1 VTETQ
6 APLLDLSDLPLP
18 MRMLPGL
25 RRCDSVRLHRLDAT
39 SALAREKRALL
50 DAGWSALKVEGFDE
64 APVLQT
70 VREHAGAGAGDTTPL
85 PLLVQEDLAVLDGD
99 SGTLPWLSVCTP
111 SHWAPEAKIGLHW
124 AAAHAPVA
132 DNDALMA
139 AQRQIIGLCTNGQ
152 CWQRS
157 VYTLSA
163 DDRYDQHP
171 TRQAR
176 TPWPDLQGQALA
188 QRCWLRVER
197 QQFFPVPGRS
207 RQAIFS
213 IRLQFERLDRSAATP
228 DRAQALHDWL
238 ATMTQAVADYKGLTA
253 VRPALLAW
261 LALQCGPSSAGRP
274 CHPSG
279 ARRDD

>member
-1 VTETQ
+1 MQ

-25 RRCDSVRLHRLDAT
+25 RRCDSVRLHRLDSA

-50 DAGWSALKVEGFDE
+50 DSGWSALKVDGFDE
-64 APVLQT
+64 APVVQT
-70 VREHAGAGAGDTTPL
+70 VRERAGVDTDDTTPL
-85 PLLVQEDLAVLDGD
+85 PFLIEEDLAVLDGD

-124 AAAHAPVA
+124 SAAHAPVA
-132 DNDALMA
+132 DNAALLA

-152 CWQRS
+152 NWQRS

-163 DDRYDQHP
+163 DYRYDQHP
-171 TRQAR
+171 TRQRR
-176 TPWPDLQGQALA
+176 TPWPDLQGLDLA

-197 QQFFPVPGRS
+197 QQFFPVHGRS

-213 IRLQFERLDRSAATP
+213 IRLQFERLDLSAATP
-228 DRAQALHDWL
+228 DRARALHDWL
-238 ATMTQAVADYKGLTA
+238 DSMSPAVSDYKGLTV

-261 LALQCGPSSAGRP
+261 LAGRTDP
-274 CHPSG
+274 HR
-279 ARRDD
+279 AK

>member
-25 RRCDSVRLHRLDAT
+25 RRCDSVRLHRLEPA
-39 SALAREKRALL
+39 SPLGQEKQALL
-50 DAGWSALKVEGFDE
+50 QAGWSRLKVDGFDE

-70 VREHAGAGAGDTTPL
+70 VREHAGVGPHDTTPL
-85 PLLVQEDLAVLDGD
+85 PLLVQEDLAVLDGID
-99 SGTLPWLSVCTP
+99 GTLPWLSVCTP
-111 SHWAPEAKIGLHW
+111 SHWAPEAKLGLHW
-124 AAAHAPVA
+124 GDAHAPVA
-132 DNDALMA
+132 DNQALMT

-157 VYTLSA
+157 VYTVSA

-171 TRQAR
+171 ARQQR
-176 TPWPDLQGQALA
+176 TPWPNQQGLELA

-197 QQFFPVPGRS
+197 QQFFPVLGRS

-213 IRLQFERLDRSAATP
+213 IRLMFERLDQSASRP

-238 ATMTQAVADYKGLTA
+238 ASMSPAVAEYKGLTG

-261 LALQCGPSSAGRP
+261 LAGQRGPHQTLQ
-274 CHPSG
+274 
-279 ARRDD
+279 ARSPK

>member
-1 VTETQ
+1 
-6 APLLDLSDLPLP
+6 

-25 RRCDSVRLHRLDAT
+25 KRCDSVRLHRLEPA
-39 SALAREKRALL
+39 SPLGQEKQALL
-50 DAGWSALKVEGFDE
+50 QAGWSRLKVDGFDE

-70 VREHAGAGAGDTTPL
+70 VREHAGVGPHDTTPL
-85 PLLVQEDLAVLDGD
+85 PLLVQEDLAVLDGID
-99 SGTLPWLSVCTP
+99 GTLPWLSVCTP
-111 SHWAPEAKIGLHW
+111 SHWAPEVKLGLHW
-124 AAAHAPVA
+124 GDAHAPVA
-132 DNDALMA
+132 DNQALMA

-157 VYTLSA
+157 VYTVSA

-171 TRQAR
+171 ARQQR
-176 TPWPDLQGQALA
+176 TPWPNQQGLELA

-197 QQFFPVPGRS
+197 QQFFPVLGRS

-213 IRLQFERLDRSAATP
+213 IRLMFERLDQSASRP

-238 ATMTQAVADYKGLTA
+238 ASMSPAVAEYKGLTG

-261 LALQCGPSSAGRP
+261 LADQRGLHQTLQ
-274 CHPSG
+274 
-279 ARRDD
+279 ARSPK

>member
-1 VTETQ
+1 MTDTQ

-25 RRCDSVRLHRLDAT
+25 RRCDSVRLHRLEPA
-39 SALAREKRALL
+39 SPLGQEKQALL
-50 DAGWSALKVEGFDE
+50 QAGWSRLKVDGFDE

-70 VREHAGAGAGDTTPL
+70 VREHAGVGPHDTTPL
-85 PLLVQEDLAVLDGD
+85 PLLVQEDLAVLDGID
-99 SGTLPWLSVCTP
+99 GTLPWLSVCTP
-111 SHWAPEAKIGLHW
+111 SHWAPEAKLGLHW
-124 AAAHAPVA
+124 GDAHAPVA
-132 DNDALMA
+132 DNQALMT

-157 VYTLSA
+157 VYTVSA
-163 DDRYDQHP
+163 DNRYDQHP
-171 TRQAR
+171 ARQQR
-176 TPWPDLQGQALA
+176 TPWPDQQGLELA

-197 QQFFPVPGRS
+197 QQFFPVLGRS

-213 IRLQFERLDRSAATP
+213 IRLMFERLDQSASRP

-238 ATMTQAVADYKGLTA
+238 ASMSPAVAEYKGLTG

-261 LALQCGPSSAGRP
+261 LAGQRGPHLTLQ
-274 CHPSG
+274 
-279 ARRDD
+279 ARSPK

>member
-1 VTETQ
+1 VTDTQ

-25 RRCDSVRLHRLDAT
+25 KRCDSVRLHRLEPA
-39 SALAREKRALL
+39 SPLGQEKQALL
-50 DAGWSALKVEGFDE
+50 QAGWSRLKVDGFDE

-70 VREHAGAGAGDTTPL
+70 VREHAGVGPHDTTPL
-85 PLLVQEDLAVLDGD
+85 PLLVQEDLAVLDGID
-99 SGTLPWLSVCTP
+99 GTLPWLSVCTP
-111 SHWAPEAKIGLHW
+111 SHWAPEAKLGLHW
-124 AAAHAPVA
+124 GDAHAPVA
-132 DNDALMA
+132 DNQALMT

-157 VYTLSA
+157 VYTVSA
-163 DDRYDQHP
+163 DNRYDQHP
-171 TRQAR
+171 ARQQR
-176 TPWPDLQGQALA
+176 TPWPDQQGLELA

-197 QQFFPVPGRS
+197 QQFFPVLGRS

-213 IRLQFERLDRSAATP
+213 IRLMFERLDQSASRP

-238 ATMTQAVADYKGLTA
+238 ASMSPAVAEYKGLTG

-261 LALQCGPSSAGRP
+261 LACQRGPHLTLQ
-274 CHPSG
+274 
-279 ARRDD
+279 ARSPK